1 LFNFINTFMNNRE
14 TFLFIIIFKTNIM
27 KKVFKFKVLALAL
40 LAAVFISC
48 DDDDEPK
55 PVDNTITGVAVGNP
69 NLKILVQALTRAD
82 LAATLKTTGKFT
94 VFAPTD
100 AAFTRF
106 LRDNNHADIN
116 AVPVAALKEILLNHV
131 VNGEAKA
138 ASLTTSYIK
147 TLGKGT
153 ASATNL
159 LSMYVSVSGATV
171 RLNGVSSVTT
181 ADVMASNGV
190 IHVVDAVIGL
200 PTIVTHATANP
211 NFTSLVGALTGAGQ
225 PAFTTILAGP
235 GPFTVFAPTNAAF
248 TALNTELAPG
258 GIASVSSANL
268 TRVLQYHV
276 ANGNVLAATLTEGQI
291 VTPILTPAQ
300 TFTVLLAGGA
310 KIRDARARVTN
321 IVATDVQCA
330 NGVIHVLDRVLLPL
344 FPGS

>member
-1 LFNFINTFMNNRE
+1 
-14 TFLFIIIFKTNIM
+14 M
-27 KKVFKFKVLALAL
+27 KKVLKFKVIALAL
-40 LAAVFISC
+40 FAALFISC
-48 DDDDEPK
+48 DDDDETPK
-55 PVDNTITGVAVGNP
+55 VVDNTITGVAIGNP
-69 NLKILVQALTRAD
+69 NLKILVQALTRAE
-82 LAATLKTTGKFT
+82 LAATLQTAGKFT

-100 AAFTRF
+100 AAFTTF
-106 LRDNNHADIN
+106 LRANNFADIN

-131 VNGEAKA
+131 VSGESKA

-153 ASATNL
+153 ASTTNT
-159 LSMYVSVSGATV
+159 LSMYVNVSPAGAV

-211 NFTSLVGALTGAGQ
+211 NFTSLVGALTGPGQ
-225 PAFTTILAGP
+225 PAFTTILAGT

-258 GIASVSSANL
+258 GIASVSAANL

-276 ANGNVLAATLTEGQI
+276 VSPANVLAATLTEGQV
-291 VTPILTPAQ
+291 VTPILAPAQ

-310 KIRDARARVTN
+310 KIRDARTRLSN

-330 NGVIHVLDRVLLPL
+330 NGVIHVLDRVLLPV
-344 FPGS
+344 FPAN